1 MLRRYPAAT
10 VALMADVAND
20 VPPDGLELPRPQVRP
35 LGLPADGE
43 SLPTLASVL
52 RQRQLDAV
60 EVLTGDLGLDRPIRR
75 VTLMTDDVDL
85 GRDIVDHVVL
95 TTSEALVHAHA
106 AGRDLVAQLSDA
118 GASGM
123 AVQRSSA
130 VPIPDEAVASATAH
144 QLPLVAID
152 GHGSLDAL
160 VNEYISRVHGEQAQ
174 LLARADEVH
183 RALVHVVLTGGDLAD
198 LCEQLVGLLDGAAVV
213 TTTDGRVLASAGA
226 SEELAA
232 ATAQPCFDRTGR
244 FVIEHEPVGVRS
256 RGGPGPQG
264 GLDDGW
270 FRRAMV
276 RIVAGTADH
285 GRLVAFSSTR
295 TLTADDVHLLERAA
309 TVAALAVTKQQAVA
323 TVESKYR
330 AEFIRDALAGRAGDA
345 QRTAAHA
352 ESLGW
357 DLSRPM
363 VVVVAEID
371 TDDEAAGLSRDEVRV
386 VQDRFAR
393 AWTQAVRIRDDRS
406 PCVGF
411 SREVVAILPA
421 GPDGGAASSG
431 SVSSGSGSGGS
442 GSGGSGGGEAT
453 MRAVRE
459 IVRIVRGD
467 GGGGRRS
474 FTTGVSRPISSAAD
488 LPSAYDEALKAVSVG
503 RQMYG
508 EGALTHFDGLG
519 IFRLL
524 ALVPDSADLRRF
536 VSEAL
541 GDLATD
547 SSRENADLRQTLTVL
562 LDTNLNVAETARILH
577 FHYNTLRYRIT
588 KLEKMLGPFTT
599 DPQLRL
605 TLALALKVIQ
615 MRGL

>member
-1 MLRRYPAAT
+1 
-10 VALMADVAND
+10 MADVAND

-95 TTSEALVHAHA
+95 TTSEALAHAHG
-106 AGRDLVAQLSDA
+106 AGRDLVAQLADA

-431 SVSSGSGSGGS
+431 SGSGGSASSGSGSGGS